1 MNILTKIHN
10 TFVRIAH
17 PFIKSLDPRLKLLK
31 SLPKETVGA
40 ELGVWRGDFSSRILE
55 VASPRELHLIDP
67 WRFQSKFPERRYGGK
82 MVNGQEEMDTI
93 YRSVKKR
100 FQTNRNVRIHRNF
113 SATALKEFDDHYFD
127 WIYIDAN
134 HFYDY
139 ILKDLEMS
147 FEKVKTNGL
156 ITGDDYTWGRKKGY
170 PVRRAVQ
177 DFTEERKIKE
187 NTEIINSQFII
198 RLS

>member
-1 MNILTKIHN
+1 
-10 TFVRIAH
+10 
-17 PFIKSLDPRLKLLK
+17 
-31 SLPKETVGA
+31 
-40 ELGVWRGDFSSRILE
+40 LE
-55 VASPRELHLIDP
+55 VTSPKELHLIDP
-67 WRFQSKFPERRYGGK
+67 WKFQSNFPNRRYGGK
-82 MVNGQEEMDTI
+82 TVDDQEGMDAI
-93 YRSVKKR
+93 YQSVKNR
-100 FQTNRNVRIHRNF
+100 FQTNRNVKIHRNF
-113 SATALKEFDDHYFD
+113 SATVLKKFEDHYFD

-139 ILKDLEMS
+139 ILKDLEIS
-147 FEKVKTNGL
+147 FKKVKPNGL
-156 ITGDDYTWGRKKGY
+156 ITGDDYTWGRKKGF